1 MSAYHRV
8 FLLFVL
14 PSTLLFWCWLKLL
27 TWSLSGPWFHLL
39 IFRCIFRASH
49 TFLWLPAPS
58 PAFTLTL
65 TLWLAAAGP
74 SILWL
79 FPPSS
84 APSLATP
91 TTRSSSFRLRSGSSS
106 PSGSLRG
113 WQGVVLKDNIDVP
126 SKTCMLSRPPMS
138 YFSTE

>member
-1 MSAYHRV
+1 
-8 FLLFVL
+8 
-14 PSTLLFWCWLKLL
+14 
-27 TWSLSGPWFHLL
+27 LL

-58 PAFTLTL
+58 PAFAITL

-113 WQGVVLKDNIDVP
+113 WQGVVLKDNITFKNMLYAV
-126 SKTCMLSRPPMS
+126 KTPNVIFQLN
-138 YFSTE
+138 EIKLN